1 MHSGFMT
8 LRNTF
13 HTNFIAKYTGN
24 IPVAEDAKREIKRI
38 LTIWDNARRVTK
50 ERVARDQDE
59 GFLFGKFSI
68 ADAWFWPVLWVG
80 NFPFFFYDFLFIT
93 LFMGCKVANR
103 GYSAFVHITF
113 PSTT

>member
-8 LRNTF
+8 LRSTF

-24 IPVAEDAKREIKRI
+24 IPVSEDAKREIKRV

-50 ERVARDQDE
+50 ERVAQDQDE

-80 NFPFFFYDFLFIT
+80 NSSFLFFF
-93 LFMGCKVANR
+93 
-103 GYSAFVHITF
+103 F
-113 PSTT
+113 PMIFCLLLCS